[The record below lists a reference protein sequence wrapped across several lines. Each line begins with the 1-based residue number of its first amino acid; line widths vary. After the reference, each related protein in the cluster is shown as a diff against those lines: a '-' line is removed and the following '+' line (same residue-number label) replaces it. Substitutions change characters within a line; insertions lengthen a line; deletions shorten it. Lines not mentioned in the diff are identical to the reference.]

1 MEFDLLKSLA
11 SALGLAGLVAGIF
24 YLLYRQLLALKI
36 FSKMS
41 SGQTFALVTLV
52 AVLVWILA
60 MATLVDF
67 GPFAVV
73 SGDGNVTTQ
82 GTGQGSGG

>member
-1 MEFDLLKSLA
+1 MELGLLKSLA
-11 SALGLAGLVAGIF
+11 TALGLSGLVAGIF
-24 YLLYRQLLALKI
+24 YLLYRQILSLGIFAKI
-36 FSKMS
+36 SRN
-41 SGQTFALVTLV
+41 QTFALVTLV

-73 SGDGNVTTQ
+73 SGDGNTTIQ
-82 GTGQGSGG
+82 TGGS